1 MKRSFG
7 KRFLNFSL
15 ESNIRFR
22 KKVMFG
28 VGLSVIASLAGGVNA
43 VYNINKVED
52 AVKFSSAAASP
63 LLIGVISLSESYQ
76 KLQSVFDP
84 VMKNCAGL
92 EGAERYLKQS
102 SENQTRKLK
111 FLTAMAEQ
119 ADAAQEL
126 RRYEFSGSKIFKT
139 RSALLDVCHRVTGAK
154 ARVTIGENA
163 LRSIINLIEVEVS
176 TEIMDVERKAADYWG
191 ANLSYEGAVRNPA
204 ARTETLS
211 TPFSRNIS
219 SDLRNL
225 YKLKILTIELGGLNT
240 KFANAPR
247 LYDLQRLR
255 KAYWGRLEAIER
267 LLSISAGHFELTDRR
282 DEFKR
287 LQSLLAQAK
296 TISHTAPA
304 SIFNAQTSVVQNEVA
319 KQALVTRLER
329 EQGQYSVALLN
340 IMDVAQR
347 INRNAQFRTEQQ
359 SISASWEIAISVFLS
374 AMLLLITGMYFR
386 RAVTEPLEALTA
398 DVSALANK
406 SNLDGAPV
414 DPALLARADE
424 IGDLAKQFAS
434 TFQAL
439 AKARSELQEASRHE
453 LSIQRDRLHGA
464 VENMPQALF
473 MLDRD
478 GKIIVANRRLHQFYM
493 KGEEI
498 DLVGMPVGDFI
509 AICRRNGVGIKRTLS
524 DDVLGDLEDRRKGY
538 QHSQRMVELE
548 DGRIMTMTVTR
559 LPDGGHVVT
568 HEDITEKQAA
578 QQKIT
583 HMALHDALTNLA
595 NRTLFRSHVMA
606 QRLDAADA
614 QDAALLYL
622 DLDRF
627 KLVNDT
633 LGHPVGDALL
643 VKVAERLR
651 DVLDP
656 GCFAAR
662 LGGDEFAVLQ
672 TGVAQPE
679 GARTLAERII
689 PAINAPFDIEGHH
702 IVIGT
707 SIGIALAPRD
717 GSDADELSKNADLA
731 LYCAKQ
737 EGRGKHRFF
746 EPDMDRR
753 MRDWREMEHDLREA
767 IAARQFEL
775 HYQPL
780 VMLQGERIVGFEALV
795 RWKHPRRGFVSPAE
809 FIPMAEETGLIS
821 ELGAWILD
829 AACQMAVRW
838 PEDVVVAVN
847 ISPLQFEAGDLPAV
861 VAAALGRAGLA
872 PSRLMLEITEGVFLN
887 DTDSTMAVLN
897 ELKALGVAFA
907 MDDFGTGYSSLS
919 YIRKFPFQKI
929 KIDQCFVRGM
939 DVDPESI
946 AIIRAVTNLCRD
958 LGMMTTAEG
967 VETAEQA
974 SMLRSIGCE
983 MAQGYFF
990 GRPMPG
996 DATFSLVEPEKR
1008 KIA

>member
-7 KRFLNFSL
+7 KRFLNISL

-22 KKVMFG
+22 KKVLFG

-139 RSALLDVCHRVTGAK
+139 RSALLDVCHRVTSAK
-154 ARVTIGENA
+154 ARVAVGENT
-163 LRSIINLIEVEVS
+163 LRSVVNLIEVEVS
-176 TEIMDVERKAADYWG
+176 SEIMEIEKAAVQKAEAG
-191 ANLSYEGAVRNPA
+191 LSYDDAVRNPA
-204 ARTETLS
+204 FGPIQTSPASRRT
-211 TPFSRNIS
+211 PGA
-219 SDLRNL
+219 LRNF
-225 YKLKILTIELGGLNT
+225 YKLKILAIELDGLNT

-255 KAYWGRLEAIER
+255 KAYWGRLEAIGRILAE
-267 LLSISAGHFELTDRR
+267 AKVHFDRVQR
-282 DEFKR
+282 ADEYVR
-287 LQSLLAQAK
+287 LQALVDEAK
-296 TISHTAPA
+296 RISHTAPQ
-304 SIFNAQTSVVQNEVA
+304 SIFNAQTSVVQNETA
-319 KQALVTRLER
+319 KQALVSRLER

-347 INRNAQFRTEQQ
+347 INRNAQLRTERQ

-374 AMLLLITGMYFR
+374 ATLLLLTGMYFR

-398 DVSALANK
+398 DVSELAKNE
-406 SNLDGAPV
+406 NFDDDPI

-424 IGDLAKQFAS
+424 IGDLAKQFSS

-439 AKARSELQEASRHE
+439 GKARSQLQEASRQE
-453 LSIQRDRLHGA
+453 LSIQRDRLYGA

-478 GKIIVANRRLHQFYM
+478 GKIIVANRRLYQFYL
-493 KGEEI
+493 KDEEI

-524 DDVLGDLEDRRKGY
+524 DDVFGEEETRGEGY

-606 QRLDAADA
+606 QKLDAPDA
-614 QDAALLYL
+614 RDAALLYL

-627 KLVNDT
+627 KIVNDT
-633 LGHPVGDALL
+633 LGHPVGDVLL
-643 VKVAERLR
+643 VQVAERLR
-651 DVLDP
+651 GALGG

-662 LGGDEFAVLQ
+662 LGGDEFAILQ

-679 GARTLAERII
+679 GALALAERII
-689 PAINAPFDIEGHH
+689 GVINAPFDIEGHH

-707 SIGIALAPRD
+707 SVGIALAPRD
-717 GSDADELSKNADLA
+717 GVDADELAKNADLA

-767 IAARQFEL
+767 INARQFEL

-780 VMLQGERIVGFEALV
+780 VMLQGEKVVGFEALA

-809 FIPMAEETGLIS
+809 FIPVAEETGMIC
-821 ELGAWILD
+821 ELGAWILE
-829 AACQMAVRW
+829 AACEMATRW
-838 PEDVVVAVN
+838 PDDVVVAVN
-847 ISPLQFEAGDLPAV
+847 ISPLQFDAGDLPAV

-929 KIDQCFVRGM
+929 KIDQSFVRGM
-939 DVDPESI
+939 DADPESI

-974 SMLRSIGCE
+974 AMLRSIGCE

-990 GRPMPG
+990 GRPTPG
-996 DATFSLVEPEKR
+996 EATFGLVEPDKR